1 MRPKNLFFGTLRL
14 FLSHNTKVLPRQRR
28 TTLYRKTNPSG
39 VKQFFKSKFLPRQ
52 GKKVSNADALR
63 GFLRQCCTIEVY
75 ELRSKIFRQGV
86 QKFCRLADASQEVF
100 VQHDGNRFKQGV
112 RRNCAV
118 LP

>member
-1 MRPKNLFFGTLRL
+1 MRLKNLFSGTLRL

-39 VKQFFKSKFLPRQ
+39 VKQFFKSTFLPRQ

-63 GFLRQCCTIEVY
+63 GFLRQYRTIEVCK
-75 ELRSKIFRQGV
+75 LRSKIFRQGV
-86 QKFCRLADASQEVF
+86 QKFCRLADASQKILCSMAETESS
-100 VQHDGNRFKQGV
+100 KACIAI
-112 RRNCAV
+112 CAV